1 MKPSLRRVVIV
12 LVQFLVFIYI
22 ILYEDDYIDI
32 VSAVLSLDCGYSR
45 RVHLDLLP
53 IIKKIHCN
61 NFPIQINYLKKP
73 SNYVRGQ
80 FDPIQSVSKNRIIIE
95 IHVLYTF

>member
-45 RVHLDLLP
+45 RGHLDLLP
-53 IIKKIHCN
+53 II
-61 NFPIQINYLKKP
+61 
-73 SNYVRGQ
+73 
-80 FDPIQSVSKNRIIIE
+80 
-95 IHVLYTF
+95 